1 MTQCLHYPTQS
12 RDTERDR
19 EGRLTLHWATVTVSN
34 IGQTIAVTSQSRVT
48 GMSVRVKEGSSY
60 SLVDIVFRIA
70 TTLEIKP
77 KWVFFYSVT
86 AVATFHFKLC
96 ISKSHSLGYSIKSTL
111 YLHIQ

>member
-70 TTLEIKP
+70 TKVGVL
-77 KWVFFYSVT
+77 
-86 AVATFHFKLC
+86 LQC
-96 ISKSHSLGYSIKSTL
+96 HSSGYFL
-111 YLHIQ
+111 F